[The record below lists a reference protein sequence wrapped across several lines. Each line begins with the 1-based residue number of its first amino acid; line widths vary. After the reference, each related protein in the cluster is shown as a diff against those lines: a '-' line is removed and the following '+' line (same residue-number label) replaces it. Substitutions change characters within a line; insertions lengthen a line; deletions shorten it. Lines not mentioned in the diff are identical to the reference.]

1 MFRNPLCP
9 KDGGDEGQSFFVQE
23 RLESGHVE
31 PKLTVRR
38 DSQVEEELRLTQEK
52 LELKEKEVTFGR
64 VHSKLKYIHTVRV
77 LVVPEVTDKKYYSY
91 VLCKNNSRALKKTY
105 LCVSFNL
112 HLSTWMNNSP
122 YRVQHHQ
129 IITVN

>member
-1 MFRNPLCP
+1 MFRNPPCP
-9 KDGGDEGQSFFVQE
+9 QKDGGDEAQSFFVQE

-64 VHSKLKYIHTVRV
+64 VHGKLKYIHTVFV
-77 LVVPEVTDKKYYSY
+77 LVVSEATDEKCYGY
-91 VLCKNNSRALKKTY
+91 VLCKNNSRALKKI
-105 LCVSFNL
+105 NN
-112 HLSTWMNNSP
+112 LSTWINNSP

-129 IITVN
+129 VITVN